1 MNRKLKVSIE
11 KVEQIVIRQ
20 ARRQKTF
27 CHFCLRETEMLS
39 LKETALTLNLSERQI
54 VKLIENG
61 AFHFAETREGF
72 LLICRN
78 SLEAIGDGNR

>member
-11 KVEQIVIRQ
+11 KVEQFVIRQ
-20 ARRQKTF
+20 KSRQKEF
-27 CHFCLRETEMLS
+27 CHFCLSETEMLS
-39 LKETALTLNLSERQI
+39 LKETALTLNLSERQT

-61 AFHFAETREGF
+61 AFHFAETQEGF

-78 SLEAIGDGNR
+78 SLEANGNENK